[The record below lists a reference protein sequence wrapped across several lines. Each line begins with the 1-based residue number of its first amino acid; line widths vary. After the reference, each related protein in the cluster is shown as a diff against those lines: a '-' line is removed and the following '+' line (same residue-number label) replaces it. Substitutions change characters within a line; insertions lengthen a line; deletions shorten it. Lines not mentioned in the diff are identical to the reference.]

1 MSEDSLNRLGVAL
14 LCLCAALAGL
24 LELLLVPLY
33 AGSALVP
40 VAVLLAIASN
50 IALPRMSRA
59 LIDRTGAAVLPFL
72 SWLVVIGVIALVPR
86 PEGDVILPAGS
97 VGVQLV
103 GYGVLLGGSMAGTIT
118 VVLSGATRSM
128 GRPPAPPPGT
138 TPPPPTARE
147 TDLSR

>member
-1 MSEDSLNRLGVAL
+1 MSEDSLDRLGVAL

-33 AGSALVP
+33 AGSSLVP
-40 VAVLLAIASN
+40 IAVLLAIASN

-59 LIDRTGAAVLPFL
+59 LIDRTGAALLPFL
-72 SWLVVIGVIALVPR
+72 SWLIVIGVIALMPR

-97 VGVQLV
+97 VGLQLV

-118 VVLSGATRSM
+118 VVLSGAARPSVPPMPPSM
-128 GRPPAPPPGT
+128 PPPMT
-138 TPPPPTARE
+138 ERE
-147 TDLSR
+147 TDVSR

>member
-1 MSEDSLNRLGVAL
+1 MSEDSLDRLGVGL
-14 LCLCAALAGL
+14 LCLCAALAGV

-33 AGSALVP
+33 AGSSLVP
-40 VAVLLAIASN
+40 IAVLLAIASN

-59 LIDRTGAAVLPFL
+59 LIDRTGAALLPFL
-72 SWLVVIGVIALVPR
+72 SWLIVIGVIALMPR

-118 VVLSGATRSM
+118 VVVSGAA
-128 GRPPAPPPGT
+128 RPSVPPMPPPI
-138 TPPPPTARE
+138 PPPKTGRE
-147 TDLSR
+147 TGVSR

>member
-1 MSEDSLNRLGVAL
+1 MSEDSLDRLGVGL

-33 AGSALVP
+33 AGSSLVP
-40 VAVLLAIASN
+40 IAVLLAIASN
-50 IALPRMSRA
+50 IALPRMSRV
-59 LIDRTGAAVLPFL
+59 LIDHTGAAVLPFL
-72 SWLVVIGVIALVPR
+72 SWLIVIGVIALMPR

-118 VVLSGATRSM
+118 VVVSGAARASV
-128 GRPPAPPPGT
+128 PPMPPPKTG
-138 TPPPPTARE
+138 RE
-147 TDLSR
+147 TGVSR

>member
-1 MSEDSLNRLGVAL
+1 MSEDSLDRLGVGL

-33 AGSALVP
+33 AGSSLVP
-40 VAVLLAIASN
+40 IAVLLAIASN

-72 SWLVVIGVIALVPR
+72 SWLIVIGVIALMPR

-118 VVLSGATRSM
+118 VVVSGAARASV
-128 GRPPAPPPGT
+128 PPMPPPI
-138 TPPPPTARE
+138 PPPKTGRE
-147 TDLSR
+147 TGVSR

>member
-1 MSEDSLNRLGVAL
+1 MSEDSLDRLGVGL

-24 LELLLVPLY
+24 LEVLLVPLY
-33 AGSALVP
+33 AGSSLVP
-40 VAVLLAIASN
+40 IAVLLAIASN

-72 SWLVVIGVIALVPR
+72 SWLIVIGVIALMPR

-118 VVLSGATRSM
+118 VVVSGAARASV
-128 GRPPAPPPGT
+128 PPMPPPI
-138 TPPPPTARE
+138 PPPKTGRE
-147 TDLSR
+147 TGVSR

>member
-1 MSEDSLNRLGVAL
+1 MREDSLDRLGVAL

-33 AGSALVP
+33 AGSSLVP
-40 VAVLLAIASN
+40 IAVLLAIASN

-59 LIDRTGAAVLPFL
+59 LIDRTGAALLPFL
-72 SWLVVIGVIALVPR
+72 SWLIVIGVIALMPR

-97 VGVQLV
+97 VGLQLV

-118 VVLSGATRSM
+118 VVLSGAARPSVPPMPPSM
-128 GRPPAPPPGT
+128 PPPMTG
-138 TPPPPTARE
+138 RE
-147 TDLSR
+147 TDVSR